1 MSKAGYV
8 YILASKGR
16 RLYTGV
22 TSELRI
28 RVKQHRKKADPA
40 CFTARY
46 NINMLVYYEVS
57 VE

>member
-1 MSKAGYV
+1 MAKAGYV

-16 RLYTGV
+16 RLYIGV

-28 RVKQHRKKADPA
+28 RVKQHKQRVNPN

-46 NINMLVYYEVS
+46 NID
-57 VE
+57 